1 MFCAFRF
8 LTSILVMPDLR
19 IIFAVPNPEHLGIK
33 GIEIQETEKGF
44 ITQIN

>member
-1 MFCAFRF
+1 
-8 LTSILVMPDLR
+8 MPDLG
-19 IIFAVPNPEHLGIK
+19 IIFAALNPEYLGIK